1 MNMLMEGAVLL
12 GCAVV
17 AVPLFQRLGLG
28 SILGYL
34 AIGVLLGPSL
44 IGFISEP
51 TEVLHFAEFGV
62 VMLLFMIGLFIGN
75 TVTFIDHQQ

>member
-28 SILGYL
+28 
-34 AIGVLLGPSL
+34 PSWG
-44 IGFISEP
+44 IWRSGCCWGR
-51 TEVLHFAEFGV
+51 H
-62 VMLLFMIGLFIGN
+62 
-75 TVTFIDHQQ
+75 

>member
-51 TEVLHFAEFGV
+51 GEVLHFAEFGV
-62 VMLLFMIGLFIGN
+62 VMLLFMIKILEK
-75 TVTFIDHQQ
+75 QR